1 MTSDCRKLATLGL
14 VGKLVKHTRPENFD
28 KLVRYL
34 SSWSGTD
41 KVFYSTKIL
50 ETSDLNTVFYAYSI
64 HIKASNM
71 VIE

>member
-41 KVFYSTKIL
+41 KVFYSTKL
-50 ETSDLNTVFYAYSI
+50 
-64 HIKASNM
+64 
-71 VIE
+71 

>member
-41 KVFYSTKIL
+41 KVFYSTMIMG
-50 ETSDLNTVFYAYSI
+50 TSNLNTVFHAYSI